1 MYKNKPKLSEI
12 IFRTFNVYKM
22 AVDIKRAKLQL
33 IYVMHETDGLTSV
46 FNIPCTSVWWV
57 GSESPVG
64 RSLPRCVLD
73 SLWVSPGL
81 RPLDQILT
89 WSLVL
94 VQVWKYPKVW
104 EGFVKC
110 CQRTK
115 PQSYSV
121 LLQLPPTQLNSVFE
135 RCPEMREPLLQHVL
149 SFTPLQ
155 VNGSTVHRCSV
166 FKATTRGFNL
176 CFSAQQQAHIPA
188 SIMVVLESQRKLQVK
203 PAEPEVE
210 KQVSS
215 QTQSQSVCVYS
226 VCVCVFSVYL
236 CVFSSRWNQWLLQP
250 SLCLR
255 PPHFLLQS

>member
-1 MYKNKPKLSEI
+1 M
-12 IFRTFNVYKM
+12 
-22 AVDIKRAKLQL
+22 
-33 IYVMHETDGLTSV
+33 
-46 FNIPCTSVWWV
+46 
-57 GSESPVG
+57 
-64 RSLPRCVLD
+64 PRCVLD

-121 LLQLPPTQLNSVFE
+121 LLQLPPAQLNSVFE

-155 VNGSTVHRCSV
+155 VNSSTVHRCSV

-215 QTQSQSVCVYS
+215 RTQSQSVCVCIQC

-250 SLCLR
+250 PLCLR